1 MAQSVE
7 HLTLGFG
14 SGHDLTVHEFE
25 PRIGLCADS
34 AEPAWD
40 SFCLSLSLPT
50 PPLLAHSLSLSFSQI
65 NIKTFK
71 KRIKCLVQWVVV
83 YSQSRAPIPTVWFL
97 NTSVTPAEN
106 PVPISTCS
114 PSLSARSHE
123 SVFCLSGF
131 AYCGHYTFR
140 PLSYASFSSLMNTR
154 HRRSLAPAA

>member
-1 MAQSVE
+1 MVLAQAMISRFMSSSPASGSV
-7 HLTLGFG
+7 
-14 SGHDLTVHEFE
+14 LTVQSLLG
-25 PRIGLCADS
+25 ILS
-34 AEPAWD
+34 V
-40 SFCLSLSLPT
+40 SLSLPT
-50 PPLLAHSLSLSFSQI
+50 LPLLAHSLSLSFSQI